1 MRPDVRGSVPPASAS
16 GMGNGR
22 RREGPIVA
30 CVALG
35 AFLFQFEAFVVNV
48 SLPTI
53 AHELGTSMTF
63 VSFVVI
69 AYLLAATMAFLPAGR
84 IADRI
89 GLKRIFLLG
98 CALAAAGT
106 TLSGLAPNLWLLC
119 AGRLIQGLGAGAM
132 IALGYAMIPAWV
144 APERTGW
151 GYGWVS
157 LGAASGMVA
166 GLPIGGLLV
175 AFAPWR
181 WIFLV
186 TVPVLLT
193 LLAFGW
199 RVLPGDPPRAA
210 AKPSVDPIGS
220 VAFATAIAAVVLM
233 ISLGDELGW
242 ESRPVALLVLVAV
255 AAGASLAFR
264 TRLTGRSYLPTEAL
278 RAPGF
283 AAGLGVL
290 FVFAMMSAGIQFLL
304 PFYLKLA
311 CGLTALQSSVLLL
324 VFPLALAPTGA
335 WSGRAADRLG
345 SRALVWAGTGL
356 GAMASLG
363 FCVQLHHPQL
373 WLPAIY
379 LAALGFASGLFY
391 APNNRY
397 IMSCGAQHH
406 VAEAG
411 SLLPIALNLGSL
423 LGVSLFDTVFS
434 RPLPGGVADVD
445 ALVAAGDAAMPM
457 LNKGFELACALASAG
472 MFGCAWAV
480 RKLYRNP
487 RSND

>member
-1 MRPDVRGSVPPASAS
+1 MTKDIPPV
-16 GMGNGR
+16 
-22 RREGPIVA
+22 REGAVVA

-53 AHELGTSMTF
+53 AHELGTSTTF

-69 AYLLAATMAFLPAGR
+69 AYLLAATTAFLPAGR
-84 IADRI
+84 IADRV

-98 CALAAAGT
+98 CGLAAVGT
-106 TLSGLAPNLWLLC
+106 TVSGLAPNLWLLC
-119 AGRLIQGLGAGAM
+119 AGRLTQGLGAGAM
-132 IALGYAMIPAWV
+132 IALGYGMIPAWV

-166 GLPIGGLLV
+166 GLPVGGLLI

-186 TVPVLLT
+186 TVPVLLA

-199 RVLPGDPPRAA
+199 RVLPGAPPRTA
-210 AKPSVDPIGS
+210 AKQPIDPLGS
-220 VAFATAIAAVVLM
+220 AAFAATIAGAVLA

-242 ESRPVALLVLVAV
+242 SSRPVALMVLMAV
-255 AAGASLAFR
+255 AAGALLAFR
-264 TRLTGRSYLPTEAL
+264 ARLTGRAYLPVDAL

-283 AAGLGVL
+283 IAGLGVL

-311 CGLTALQSSVLLL
+311 GGLSALQSSVLLL
-324 VFPLALAPTGA
+324 VFPLLLAPTGA
-335 WSGRAADRLG
+335 WAGRAADRLG
-345 SRALVWAGTGL
+345 SRTLVWAGTGL

-379 LAALGFASGLFY
+379 LAALGLASGLFY

-397 IMSCGAQHH
+397 IMNCGAQHH

-423 LGVSLFDTVFS
+423 MGVSLFDTVFS
-434 RPLPGGVADVD
+434 QPLPGGVADVD
-445 ALVAAGDAAMPM
+445 ALVAAGSAAMPM
-457 LNKGFELACALASAG
+457 LNKGFELAYALASAG
-472 MFGCAWAV
+472 MFGCAWAA
-480 RKLYRNP
+480 RKLYRGT
-487 RSND
+487 DDKD